1 MQLNLIEHLCLKTK
15 QNTIEKQLKKMKT
28 NFNNLLE
35 MVGNTPVVKINNID
49 TGPCELFV
57 KLENLNP
64 GGSIKDRVG
73 IKIIEEAEKSGAL
86 KAGGT
91 IVECTAG
98 NTGKSSKTG

>member
-49 TGPCELFV
+49 TGPVSYTHLTLPTTPYV
-57 KLENLNP
+57 
-64 GGSIKDRVG
+64 
-73 IKIIEEAEKSGAL
+73 
-86 KAGGT
+86 
-91 IVECTAG
+91 
-98 NTGKSSKTG
+98 